1 MLVPEDSDPRDYEVE
16 HYVRALRANY
26 ASRLSRALSLEDS
39 ASLFADPEQPSLF
52 EPDFEVL
59 RPRLTK
65 LTVDI

>member
-1 MLVPEDSDPRDYEVE
+1 
-16 HYVRALRANY
+16 LRANY